1 MLQRQALEDRLEAAR
16 LLAVLRDAG
25 GSTAEQLLSLQGPGR
40 GLQGRVLPPARQAWA
55 LGTALG

>member
-1 MLQRQALEDRLEAAR
+1 MLQRQALEDRLGGGAP
-16 LLAVLRDAG
+16 AVLRDAG